1 MVRLLLLLSLAAA
14 PEDSVRE
21 LGRKIAVMLEAR
33 ETVALTVRNASSLT
47 PADVVAVRREIESQ
61 LRAGGFRLA
70 AEGTASVAVTLAE
83 NWQGG
88 VWIAEIRHGDKR
100 EVAMV
105 GPVAPAERVAAT
117 PLGID
122 KQLILAQAEPILD
135 ALATDDLLL
144 VLTPGEVAI
153 YDRKEARWERKRA
166 VELPQQA
173 WPRDLRGRLAMEG
186 GAWQAYLPGLV
197 CHGKVQTEA
206 AAECGESEGP
216 WPGGGSLKKGRNYF
230 EAEKLPPY
238 YSAARVGEYT
248 LVAGVDGRTRWIDA
262 TGKAVGS
269 FGGWGSDIVAVE
281 ASCGGQ
287 VLATRAGEAAE
298 TDAVQAFEAAGRQ
311 MTAVS
316 GPLEFNGPVT
326 ALWPAGPAGAVAI
339 SRDPTTGQYAA
350 FRLSLTCSR

>member
-1 MVRLLLLLSLAAA
+1 MLSLAAA

-33 ETVALTVRNASSLT
+33 ETVTLTVRNASSLA
-47 PADVVAVRREIESQ
+47 PADVVAMRREIESQ

-105 GPVAPAERVAAT
+105 GPVAPTERVAAT
-117 PLGID
+117 PVGID

-153 YDRKEARWERKRA
+153 YDRKEARWEIRRA
-166 VELPQQA
+166 VELPPQA

-186 GAWQAYLPGLV
+186 DAWRAYLPGLV

-262 TGKAVGS
+262 AGKAVGS
-269 FGGWGSDIVAVE
+269 FGGWGSDMVAVE
-281 ASCGGQ
+281 TGCGAQ

-339 SRDPTTGQYAA
+339 SRDPNTGQYAA

>member
-1 MVRLLLLLSLAAA
+1 MMLSLAAA
-14 PEDSVRE
+14 PDDSVRE
-21 LGRKIAVMLEAR
+21 LARKIAAALEAR
-33 ETVALTVRNASSLT
+33 ETVALTVRNASSLA
-47 PADVVAVRREIESQ
+47 PAEVAALRREIESQ
-61 LRAGGFRLA
+61 LRAGGFKVA
-70 AEGTASVAVTLAE
+70 AEANASVAVTLAE

-105 GPVAPAERVAAT
+105 GPVAPPERVAAT

-135 ALATDDLLL
+135 ALAADNLLL
-144 VLTPGEVAI
+144 VLTPAEVAI
-153 YDRKEARWERKRA
+153 YDRKDARWERRRA
-166 VELPQQA
+166 VELPPQA

-186 GAWQAYLPGLV
+186 DAWQAYLPGLV
-197 CHGKVQTEA
+197 CHGKMQTEA
-206 AAECGESEGP
+206 AIECNESQGP
-216 WPGGGSLKKGRNYF
+216 WPGGGFLKKGRNYF
-230 EAEKLPPY
+230 EEEKLPPF

-248 LVAGVDGRTRWIDA
+248 LAAGVDGRTWWIDA
-262 TGKAVGS
+262 AGGKMGS
-269 FGGWGSDIVAVE
+269 FGGWGGDIVAVE
-281 ASCGGQ
+281 TGCGGGRQ
-287 VLATRAGEAAE
+287 VLATRAAEAAE
-298 TDAVQAFEAAGRQ
+298 TDAVQAFETAGRQ
-311 MTAVS
+311 MAAVS